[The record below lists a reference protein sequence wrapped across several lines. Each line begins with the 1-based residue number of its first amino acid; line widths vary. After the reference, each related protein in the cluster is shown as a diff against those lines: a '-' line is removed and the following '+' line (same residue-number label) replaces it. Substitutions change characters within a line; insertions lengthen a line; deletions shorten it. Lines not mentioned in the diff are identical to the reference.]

1 MTGNTPP
8 APVVGKKERER
19 KVWQQGDSEPHCRTT
34 WRNQFASPK
43 GATQHFFQLARV
55 LHLTPTGSFLS
66 TGQRRSNLGSG
77 GSQEV
82 MEKPLCFPRRKG
94 CFNVPFFK
102 MTFCR
107 RFSGLALV
115 ASALFAATI
124 GCSDSQVTLED
135 LEAAAES
142 IEVAEVSITNSPDA
156 ASQAILDVEKTD
168 LKFGFIKLTDCAP
181 LVIAKEKGF
190 FDDEGLNV
198 EIEAQSNWK
207 VLLDRVIDGQLD
219 GAHMLAGQPIGAT
232 IGFGTKAHVITAYSL
247 DYNGNG
253 ITVSNEIWAQMQEN
267 DPALKSPTP
276 KHPITAD
283 SLKPIVDSYKAEGK
297 DFNMG
302 MVFPVSTHNY
312 EIRYW
317 LASAGIHPGMYSEQD
332 ITGVIDADVL
342 LSVTPPPQMPATLE
356 AGTILG
362 YCVGEP
368 WNQQAVVKEIGVPV
382 TTNYDIWKNNPEKV
396 FGVTKEWDQKHPNT
410 HVAIIKA
417 LIRAGKWL
425 DETDANGKLVNRQ
438 EAAKILSMKD
448 YVGADEDVIDNS
460 MTGTFVFQKSD
471 VRPMPDFNVFFK
483 YHASYPHYSD
493 CIWFLTQMRRW
504 GQITESKPAS
514 WYAETAK
521 EIYKPE
527 IYRQA
532 AEMLISEGKI
542 DTSEVPAT
550 GYDGYREVT
559 TDFIDGKAYNAKDPI
574 GYINSFTIGN
584 KDAESLAKQ

>member
-1 MTGNTPP
+1 MIQYFRASRFIPP
-8 APVVGKKERER
+8 ILIALLLTLA
-19 KVWQQGDSEPHCRTT
+19 TT
-34 WRNQFASPK
+34 
-43 GATQHFFQLARV
+43 
-55 LHLTPTGSFLS
+55 
-66 TGQRRSNLGSG
+66 
-77 GSQEV
+77 
-82 MEKPLCFPRRKG
+82 
-94 CFNVPFFK
+94 
-102 MTFCR
+102 
-107 RFSGLALV
+107 
-115 ASALFAATI
+115 
-124 GCSDSQVTLED
+124 GCSDSQITLTE
-135 LEAAAES
+135 LEAAAASIDISES
-142 IEVAEVSITNSPDA
+142 DLDLEGVSEGL
-156 ASQAILDVEKTD
+156 LDIEKTD

-190 FDDEGLNV
+190 FEEEGLNV
-198 EIEAQSNWK
+198 EIESQSNWK

-253 ITVSNEIWAQMQEN
+253 ITVSNDIWAQMQEN

-276 KHPITAD
+276 KHPISAD
-283 SLKPIVDSYKAEGK
+283 SLKPIVDQYKAEGK

-317 LASAGIHPGMYSEQD
+317 LAAAGIHPGMYSDQD

-396 FGVTKEWDQKHPNT
+396 FGVTAQWDEKHPNT
-410 HVAIIKA
+410 HVAVIKA

-425 DETDANGKLVNRQ
+425 DETDADGKLVNRQ
-438 EAAKILSMKD
+438 EAAKILSNKD

-460 MTGTFVFQKSD
+460 MTGTFVFQKTD

-483 YHASYPHYSD
+483 YYASFPHYSD
-493 CIWFLTQMRRW
+493 GIWFLTQMRRW

-514 WYAETAK
+514 WYAETAS
-521 EIYKPE
+521 EIYKPA
-527 IYRQA
+527 IYRKA
-532 AEMLISEGKI
+532 AEMLISEGKLDPNEI
-542 DTSEVPAT
+542 PAPD
-550 GYDGYREVT
+550 YDGYREVT
-559 TDFIDGKAYNAKDPI
+559 SDFIDGKSYDAKDPI
-574 GYINSFTIGN
+574 GYINSFEIGN
-584 KDAESLAKQ
+584 KEDASLAQE